1 VSLSEAMEL
10 RALGKTGLEV
20 SQIGLGLA
28 ALGRPGY
35 INIGHGKDLAGQC
48 DEAAMEEHAHAVL
61 RAAYDHGVRYFD
73 VARSYGLGEKF
84 LGTWLKTERFDRGNV
99 TVGSKWGY
107 TYTANWKV
115 RADLHEVKD
124 HSLPVLRRQWAESS
138 SLLKS
143 FLHIYQ
149 IHSAST
155 ESGVLENT
163 EVLDELARLKSTG
176 VRIGLSLTG
185 PRQAESLHKAME
197 IQINGAAL
205 FDTVQATWNLLEQSA
220 GPALLAASRAGLGV
234 IIKEALANGRLT
246 ERNTEP
252 EFRAKLDALK
262 REATKL
268 QTTVDVVA
276 LAVCLAQPFAD
287 VVLSGATTI
296 TQLQSNLCATALKL
310 SEASRQ
316 WLSGFV
322 EPPETYWAIRKTL
335 AWN

>member
-1 VSLSEAMEL
+1 MEL
-10 RALGKTGLEV
+10 RALGKTGLKV
-20 SQIGLGLA
+20 SPIGLGLA

-35 INIGHGKDLAGQC
+35 INIGHGQDLAGQY
-48 DEAAMEEHAHAVL
+48 DEAAMEQHAHAVL
-61 RAAYDHGVRYFD
+61 QAAYDHGVRYFD

-84 LGTWLKTERFDRGNV
+84 LGTWLSAERFDRGNV

-115 RADLHEVKD
+115 RADSHEVKD
-124 HSLPVLRRQWAESS
+124 HSLPVLRRQWDESR
-138 SLLKS
+138 SLLKN
-143 FLHIYQ
+143 FLQIYQ

-155 ESGVLENT
+155 ESGVLGNT

-176 VRIGLSLTG
+176 VRIGLSLSG
-185 PRQAESLHKAME
+185 PRQAESLGKAME
-197 IQINGAAL
+197 IQVDGVAL

-252 EFRAKLDALK
+252 EFRPKLDALK

-268 QTTVDVVA
+268 QITVDAVA
-276 LAVCLAQPFAD
+276 LAVCLAQPFVD
-287 VVLSGATTI
+287 VVLSGAVTV
-296 TQLQSNLCATALKL
+296 TQLQSNLRATALKFG
-310 SEASRQ
+310 EASRQ
-316 WLSGFV
+316 CLAGFA
-322 EPPETYWAIRKTL
+322 EPPETYWAMRKTL

>member
-1 VSLSEAMEL
+1 MEL

-20 SQIGLGLA
+20 SPIGLGLA

-35 INIGHGKDLAGQC
+35 INIGHGHDLAGQC
-48 DEAAMEEHAHAVL
+48 DEAAMEQHAHAVL
-61 RAAYDHGVRYFD
+61 QAAYDHGVRYFD

-84 LGTWLKTERFDRGNV
+84 LGTWLKAERFDRNV

-115 RADLHEVKD
+115 RAASHEVKD

-138 SLLKS
+138 LLLKNS
-143 FLHIYQ
+143 LQIYQ

-176 VRIGLSLTG
+176 VRIGLSLSG
-185 PRQAESLHKAME
+185 PGQAKSLRKAME
-197 IQINGAAL
+197 IQIDGATL

-246 ERNTEP
+246 ERNTDP
-252 EFRAKLDALK
+252 EFRPRLDVLK

-268 QTTVDVVA
+268 QTTVDAVA

-287 VVLSGATTI
+287 VVLSGAATVA
-296 TQLQSNLCATALKL
+296 QLQSNLRATALKL
-310 SEASRQ
+310 SETSLQRLTA
-316 WLSGFV
+316 FA
-322 EPPETYWAIRKTL
+322 EPPDTYWATRKRL
-335 AWN
+335 VWN

>member
-1 VSLSEAMEL
+1 MEL
-10 RALGKTGLEV
+10 RPLGKTGLEV
-20 SQIGLGLA
+20 SPIGLGLA

-35 INIGHGKDLAGQC
+35 INIGHGHDLAGQC
-48 DEAAMEEHAHAVL
+48 DEATMEQHAHAVL
-61 RAAYDHGVRYFD
+61 QAAYDHGVRYFD

-84 LGTWLKTERFDRGNV
+84 LGTWLKAERFDRNV

-115 RADLHEVKD
+115 RADSHEVKD

-138 SLLKS
+138 LLLKN
-143 FLHIYQ
+143 FLQIYQ

-176 VRIGLSLTG
+176 VRIGLSLSG
-185 PRQAESLHKAME
+185 PGQAKSLRKAME
-197 IQINGAAL
+197 IQIDGATL

-246 ERNTEP
+246 ERNTDP
-252 EFRAKLDALK
+252 EFRPKLDVLK

-268 QTTVDVVA
+268 RTTVDAVA

-287 VVLSGATTI
+287 VVLSGAATVA
-296 TQLQSNLCATALKL
+296 QLQSNLRATALKL
-310 SEASRQ
+310 SETSLQRLTA
-316 WLSGFV
+316 FA
-322 EPPETYWAIRKTL
+322 EPPDTYWATRKRL
-335 AWN
+335 VWN

>member
-1 VSLSEAMEL
+1 MEL

-20 SQIGLGLA
+20 SPIGLGLA

-35 INIGHGKDLAGQC
+35 INIGHGNDLAGQY
-48 DEAAMEEHAHAVL
+48 DEAAMEEHAHAML
-61 RAAYDHGVRYFD
+61 QAAYDHGVRYFD
-73 VARSYGLGEKF
+73 VARSYGLGERF
-84 LGTWLKTERFDRGNV
+84 LATWLERERCDRSV

-115 RADLHEVKD
+115 HADSHEVKD
-124 HSLPVLRRQWAESS
+124 HSLPVLRRQWAESR
-138 SLLKS
+138 SLLKN

-149 IHSAST
+149 IHSASA
-155 ESGVLENT
+155 ESDVLENA

-185 PRQAESLHKAME
+185 PDQAKSLRKAME
-197 IQINGAAL
+197 IQIDGVAL

-220 GPALLAASRAGLGV
+220 GPALLEASRAGLGV
-234 IIKEALANGRLT
+234 LIKEALANGRLT
-246 ERNTEP
+246 ERNTNP
-252 EFRAKLDALK
+252 EFRSKLAALR
-262 REATKL
+262 REATEL
-268 QTTVDVVA
+268 QTTVDAVA

-287 VVLSGATTI
+287 VVLSGATTV
-296 TQLQSNLCATALKL
+296 TQLQSNLRGTALKL

-316 WLSGFV
+316 SLSAFA
-322 EPPETYWAIRKTL
+322 EPPETYWAIRKAL